1 MSLLVELIKT
11 IAEAIEEGRGNQ
23 RPRQMRPVEPP
34 PDEEAIDVVPDPEA
48 ANDILKTQ
56 QRLHG
61 KLTEAKRARAE
72 VEARAKVTARRAATA
87 EMERAVPRLPSPGER
102 LARLLRQPQTL
113 RDLVALRE
121 ILDRPVALRRERR

>member
-61 KLTEAKRARAE
+61 KLT
-72 VEARAKVTARRAATA
+72 ARRAATA